1 MRLSVAM
8 QSFGILATA
17 CSFDIESSKQGAFH
31 TTSWFTGG
39 IMLRVSCQGPSDYWR
54 VGCAQRRDHDPADG
68 FYVFALSAADMT
80 FHGHL
85 PN

>member
-1 MRLSVAM
+1 
-8 QSFGILATA
+8 
-17 CSFDIESSKQGAFH
+17 
-31 TTSWFTGG
+31 
-39 IMLRVSCQGPSDYWR
+39 MLRVSCQGPSDYWR

-80 FHGHL
+80 FHGHF